1 MGGRRVHAC
10 RAPAALLLP
19 PCSHLYRRPYRG
31 GIFKIALYF
40 AYARLETLEGPPL
53 FMVEQPVEDGGLD
66 LLIYDEQGRL
76 VDVSYAPVELM
87 DAAAI
92 EAF

>member
-1 MGGRRVHAC
+1 
-10 RAPAALLLP
+10 
-19 PCSHLYRRPYRG
+19 
-31 GIFKIALYF
+31 
-40 AYARLETLEGPPL
+40 
-53 FMVEQPVEDGGLD
+53 MVEQPVEDGGLD